1 MSMFKR
7 VSQVFQ
13 QKSNALLDK
22 VEDPTQ
28 AIDLSYEK
36 MQENLQ
42 QVRRSIADVLT
53 SQKRL
58 EAQRAQLQAQYDKL
72 QGQARQALQQGQE
85 DVAKMALQRATA
97 IQPQID
103 SLNPQIAQLAQQES
117 ALEET
122 GRTLNSKIEAFR
134 AQRDTMKAQYTAA
147 KASSSAL
154 ENLTGLS
161 DQMTDVNM
169 MMDRAQD
176 KITQMQ
182 SRAAAVGELANSGVL
197 DSPSLGGHGDDIEAA
212 LAQKSSA
219 SDVDLQLAA
228 MKAELGGGAAP
239 TASIAAPSTPATPA
253 DDDATKQI
261 QAGSTDAS
269 PSDGAAQPPVVSGAN
284 TFVVRVLGQNRFR
297 IANSIRP
304 ALDGLDAALEMAV
317 DKNDADSFAQLVK
330 QLGLLIAS
338 NGTALDETDTTKAD
352 LVLPSPDMTLEE
364 AKKLF
369 FDTPTASVP
378 DEDAQ
383 TTPASGS

>member
-103 SLNPQIAQLAQQES
+103 SLTPQINQLAQQES

-176 KITQMQ
+176 KISQMQ
-182 SRAAAVGELANSGVL
+182 SRAAAVGELASSGVL
-197 DSPSLGGHGDDIEAA
+197 DSPSLGGRGDDIEAA

-228 MKAELGGGAAP
+228 MKAELNGPAQPASLASPAQTGGTKELDTPDQPNP
-239 TASIAAPSTPATPA
+239 TTPASPA
-253 DDDATKQI
+253 PAV
-261 QAGSTDAS
+261 GE
-269 PSDGAAQPPVVSGAN
+269 

-297 IANSIRP
+297 IPNTIRP

-317 DKNDADSFAQLVK
+317 DKNDPDSFAQLVK
-330 QLGLLIAS
+330 QLGLLVS
-338 NGTALDETDTTKAD
+338 TNGTALDESDTTKAD
-352 LVLPSPDMTLEE
+352 IVLPSPDMTLDE

-369 FDTPTASVP
+369 FDTPVTIPESAAST
-378 DEDAQ
+378 DA
-383 TTPASGS
+383 PASDEAEAN

>member
-103 SLNPQIAQLAQQES
+103 SLTPQINQLAQQES

-176 KITQMQ
+176 KISQMQ

-219 SDVDLQLAA
+219 NDVDLQLAA
-228 MKAELGGGAAP
+228 MKAELNGPAQPASLGAP
-239 TASIAAPSTPATPA
+239 TNSSDTKELHASDTTTAA
-253 DDDATKQI
+253 
-261 QAGSTDAS
+261 AS
-269 PSDGAAQPPVVSGAN
+269 PAPVTGDS
-284 TFVVRVLGQNRFR
+284 FVVRVLGQNRFR
-297 IANSIRP
+297 IPNSIRP

-317 DKNDADSFAQLVK
+317 DKNDAESFAQLVK
-330 QLGLLIAS
+330 QLGLLVS
-338 NGTALDETDTTKAD
+338 TNGTALEETDTTKAD
-352 LVLPSPDMTLEE
+352 IVLPSPDMTLDE

-369 FDTPTASVP
+369 FDAPAAPQDATTPTTGTVTDGTDVTAEATES
-378 DEDAQ
+378 
-383 TTPASGS
+383 

>member
-103 SLNPQIAQLAQQES
+103 SLTPQINQLAQQES

-176 KITQMQ
+176 KISQMQ

-197 DSPSLGGHGDDIEAA
+197 DSPTLGGHGDDIEAA

-228 MKAELGGGAAP
+228 MKAALNGPAP
-239 TASIAAPSTPATPA
+239 QPASLQSPAEAGDSMALNSVANTGSQEAPPTV
-253 DDDATKQI
+253 D
-261 QAGSTDAS
+261 
-269 PSDGAAQPPVVSGAN
+269 

-304 ALDGLDAALEMAV
+304 ALDGLDSALEMAV
-317 DKNDADSFAQLVK
+317 EKNDADSFAQLVK
-330 QLGLLIAS
+330 QLGLLITT
-338 NGTALDETDTTKAD
+338 NGTALNDTDTTKAD
-352 LVLPSPDMTLEE
+352 IVLPSPDMTLEE

-369 FDTPTASVP
+369 FDAPEASQ
-378 DEDAQ
+378 DKGSSG
-383 TTPASGS
+383 ASAS

>member
-58 EAQRAQLQAQYDKL
+58 EAQRAQLQSQYDKL

-103 SLNPQIAQLAQQES
+103 SLTPQINQLAQQES

-176 KITQMQ
+176 KIAQMQ

-219 SDVDLQLAA
+219 NDVDLQLAA
-228 MKAELGGGAAP
+228 MKAELSGPAPQPASLQPAGNDSKALDAAAAAGSDSAEPEGSTP
-239 TASIAAPSTPATPA
+239 TA
-253 DDDATKQI
+253 D
-261 QAGSTDAS
+261 
-269 PSDGAAQPPVVSGAN
+269 

-297 IANSIRP
+297 IASSIRP

-317 DKNDADSFAQLVK
+317 EKNDADSFAQLVK
-330 QLGLLIAS
+330 QLGLLVTT
-338 NGTALDETDTTKAD
+338 NGTALADTDTTKAD
-352 LVLPSPDMTLEE
+352 IVLPSPDMTLEE

-369 FDTPTASVP
+369 FDTPAS
-378 DEDAQ
+378 AQ
-383 TTPASGS
+383 DQGTSGATVS

>member
-103 SLNPQIAQLAQQES
+103 ALNPQIAQLAQQES

-122 GRTLNSKIEAFR
+122 GRNLNSKIEAFR

-147 KASSSAL
+147 KASSAAL

-176 KITQMQ
+176 KISQMQ

-197 DSPSLGGHGDDIEAA
+197 DSPTLGGRGDDIEAA

-228 MKAELGGGAAP
+228 MKAELNGGAAAP
-239 TASIAAPSTPATPA
+239 ASLGTSSPGEDTKQLGAAASADTPAQAAPATG
-253 DDDATKQI
+253 D
-261 QAGSTDAS
+261 
-269 PSDGAAQPPVVSGAN
+269 
-284 TFVVRVLGQNRFR
+284 TFVVRVLGQRRYR
-297 IANSIRP
+297 IASSIRP

-317 DKNDADSFAQLVK
+317 DKDDADAFTQLVK
-330 QLGLLIAS
+330 QLGLLVTT
-338 NGTALDETDTTKAD
+338 NGTALEETDATKAD
-352 LVLPSPDMTLEE
+352 MVLPSPDMTLDE

-369 FDTPTASVP
+369 FEAPSGSSVDP
-378 DEDAQ
+378 E
-383 TTPASGS
+383 TPAADANGQ